1 MVVTRSHWTPRRTAS
16 ALQRKDG
23 ARVAAV
29 VGDITDDDHR
39 HELTEAASELGGL
52 DLVINNAGTLG
63 TSPLPSLADY
73 PLDDLRIAF
82 EVNVVAP
89 LGLLQDALPLLLDAP
104 RPRVINVTSDA
115 AVEAY
120 EGWGGYGAGKAALE
134 HLGAVLAAEFPG
146 VTVWSVDPGD
156 LRTAMHQ
163 AAFPG
168 EDISDRP
175 EPSTVVPAFLSSS
188 TTIARAAAGAP
199 RSSSRREQWRERAD
213 GAEPGARAPA
223 RLPELHPLSF
233 SLPAELEAPAP
244 PEYRGMTRDA
254 VRMLVATKSDGAL
267 VHSTFSELPRFL
279 DEGDLVVINTSGT
292 LAAEVDGTTPD
303 GAALQVHLSTRLP
316 AGLWTVEVRRDG
328 EAYLGAAPG
337 DSIELPD
344 GGRVALLAPYSP
356 GPGGL
361 GVRLWVSSVETPE
374 RLHSYLARHGR
385 PIRYGY
391 VRGSYPIGAY
401 QNVYATEPGS
411 AEMPS
416 AGRPFTPEVLTRLVA
431 KGIGVAPLF
440 LHTGVASL
448 EANEPPY
455 AEYFR
460 VSLPT
465 AHRIN
470 DTRRSGGRVIAIGTT
485 VVRALES
492 VVDDHGH
499 VHPSE
504 GWTETVIS
512 PERPVRSIDGFL
524 TGWHEPEAS
533 HLAMLEAIAGRPL
546 LESSYAAAL
555 EQGYLWHEFGDVHL
569 ILP

>member
-1 MVVTRSHWTPRRTAS
+1 MS
-16 ALQRKDG
+16 ALT
-23 ARVAAV
+23 V
-29 VGDITDDDHR
+29 
-39 HELTEAASELGGL
+39 
-52 DLVINNAGTLG
+52 
-63 TSPLPSLADY
+63 PSL
-73 PLDDLRIAF
+73 
-82 EVNVVAP
+82 
-89 LGLLQDALPLLLDAP
+89 
-104 RPRVINVTSDA
+104 
-115 AVEAY
+115 
-120 EGWGGYGAGKAALE
+120 E
-134 HLGAVLAAEFPG
+134 HA
-146 VTVWSVDPGD
+146 
-156 LRTAMHQ
+156 
-163 AAFPG
+163 
-168 EDISDRP
+168 
-175 EPSTVVPAFLSSS
+175 
-188 TTIARAAAGAP
+188 
-199 RSSSRREQWRERAD
+199 
-213 GAEPGARAPA
+213 APA

-233 SLPAELEAPAP
+233 SLPPELEAPAP
-244 PEYRGMTRDA
+244 AEYRGMTRDA

-328 EAYLGAAPG
+328 EAYLGAAAG
-337 DSIELPD
+337 DSIELPA

-416 AGRPFTPEVLTRLVA
+416 AGRPFTPEVLTRLVS
-431 KGIGVAPLF
+431 KGIGVAPLI

-504 GWTETVIS
+504 GWTETVVS
-512 PERPVRSIDGFL
+512 PEHPVRSIDGFL